1 MEMVRKIVEFQF
13 ILQKELKRMT
23 DADGE
28 GQYRSVVRLVVVVSD
43 RLGLI
48 GGLFVRVDGSFAG
61 RLLFL
66 PANAV

>member
-1 MEMVRKIVEFQF
+1 
-13 ILQKELKRMT
+13 MT

-28 GQYRSVVRLVVVVSD
+28 GQYRSVVRLVVVVSE